1 MRPASPTVKFTYE
14 DVRLFPDDRKRHELI
29 DGEHYVT
36 PSPRLKHQAIVGNLY
51 WLIRS
56 FLTDHYVSPLDVVLS
71 RIDVVEPDL
80 LYVANDQQ
88 DMLTESNISGPPAL
102 VVEVLSSSTRRR
114 DETLKLEL
122 YGRMGVREYWIVD
135 PDLETLTVYRA
146 RDDRFARIGELSL
159 EANDALSSPM
169 FPGLDLPLSSVFRG

>member
-1 MRPASPTVKFTYE
+1 M
-14 DVRLFPDDRKRHELI
+14 
-29 DGEHYVT
+29 
-36 PSPRLKHQAIVGNLY
+36 
-51 WLIRS
+51 
-56 FLTDHYVSPLDVVLS
+56 LS
-71 RIDVVEPDL
+71 SIDVVEPDL

-88 DMLTESNISGPPAL
+88 DILTESNVSGPPSL

-135 PDLETLTVYRA
+135 PDLETFTVYRA
-146 RDDRFARIGELSL
+146 ADDRFARIGELSI

-169 FPGLDLPLSSVFRG
+169 FPGLALPLSSVFRGQGRSADECTPAARATSRLVKPRQSSRPRVETVTHRPPGGNTDLSIPR